1 MEAKGDKSLIH
12 TGEQGRKE
20 VEAFE
25 ANLKK
30 ANAGDAEAQ
39 HKFVKKIN
47 DAVSEYQVTYPVQ
60 NYYACLCWFFILTS
74 ELRLLIIMER
84 ERQMTSR
91 RR

>member
-25 ANLKK
+25 ANL
-30 ANAGDAEAQ
+30 
-39 HKFVKKIN
+39 
-47 DAVSEYQVTYPVQ
+47 VSVFIYSNEFIKT
-60 NYYACLCWFFILTS
+60 LCTDKDLSFNFHDRKRQMQEMPKLSIK
-74 ELRLLIIMER
+74 LRLLIIMER